1 MGHNLHDECPAIRE
15 LKAALRGVLPSVDL
29 QTIVKITPGTRHT
42 SGIAMDIMLDM
53 REPREYELANAVIA
67 AVTDET
73 IYPSMRWS
81 DLIYSAWAG
90 SGIYHYHIPG
100 KEYHGYGGTVLKPNN
115 YTADTAHE
123 AHIHIDWVD
132 FAKKNL
138 MPQYLADPYQWTS
151 AAETTGFSAKLQDAI
166 RKAIASPK
174 PLIFGDQSPS
184 WLPGWWV
191 VDAGGD
197 TEYYY
202 FGLAGFVDWTDKK
215 PASNAAPIS
224 TPQNKGTFKVG
235 GGAQLVITWNEVGG
249 MQSVESF
256 RVDAGHRSLSGSS
269 NRGYNLKARKM

>member
-1 MGHNLHDECPAIRE
+1 MSHKLYDECPAIQE
-15 LKAALRGVLPSVDL
+15 LKVALRGVLPSVDL
-29 QTIVKITPGTRHT
+29 QTIAKKTPGTRHT

-73 IYPSMRWS
+73 IYSAMRWS

-100 KEYHGYGGTVLKPNN
+100 KEYHGYGGTPLKPND
-115 YTADTAHE
+115 YTADTDHE

-132 FAKKNL
+132 FAKKNP
-138 MPQYLADPYQWTS
+138 MPQYLTDPYQWTS
-151 AAETTGFSAKLQDAI
+151 AAETTGFSAKLQAAI
-166 RKAIASPK
+166 RAALASPK
-174 PLIFGDQSPS
+174 PLVFGDQSPS

-191 VDAGGD
+191 VDADGD

-215 PASNAAPIS
+215 PASRAAPVS
-224 TPQNKGTFKVG
+224 SPQNKGTCKVSG
-235 GGAQLVITWNEVGG
+235 GTQLVITWNEVGG
-249 MQSVESF
+249 MQSVETF
-256 RVDAGHRSLSGSS
+256 RLGAGHRSLAGSS
-269 NRGYNLKARKM
+269 NRGYNLTARKM